1 MDHMFSL
8 GEVARLLGVQ
18 GYRISYA
25 IRTGAVPD
33 TAGRLAGKRVFT
45 AADVNRLAAH
55 FGVGAAADNRPA
67 DAEEA
72 L

>member
-18 GYRISYA
+18 GYRITYA
-25 IRTGAVPD
+25 IRTGAVPE

-45 AADVNRLAAH
+45 PADVDRLAGH
-55 FGVGAAADNRPA
+55 FGVAAAVDNRPA
-67 DAEEA
+67 DVEET